1 VKLKK
6 RYINETK
13 EGIDFFWIIKGT
25 IIGYFI
31 SLICFLLVGAG
42 LYFTHMSE
50 GIIPTIVIIVY
61 LVSIIVA
68 GFYVAR
74 NTQSKGWL
82 NGGIAGVFYIVI
94 LIILSYFFL
103 PDFNLSLP
111 LIGKLVLGFIIGAI
125 GGIIGV
131 NL

>member
-1 VKLKK
+1 
-6 RYINETK
+6 
-13 EGIDFFWIIKGT
+13 
-25 IIGYFI
+25 
-31 SLICFLLVGAG
+31 
-42 LYFTHMSE
+42 MSE

>member
-1 VKLKK
+1 MKLKK

-25 IIGYFI
+25 IAGYFI

>member
-1 VKLKK
+1 MKLKK

-25 IIGYFI
+25 IAGYFI
-31 SLICFLLVGAG
+31 SLICFLLIGAG

-50 GIIPTIVIIVY
+50 GIIPTIVIIIY

>member
-1 VKLKK
+1 MKLKK

-25 IIGYFI
+25 IAGYFI
-31 SLICFLLVGAG
+31 SLICFLLIGAG